1 MDARKIELLLKKL
14 SAVLDTWAQCSVR
27 GKRILA
33 DIIATHYPMAGPCQ
47 SDGHLAASLQTLTD
61 NLAGE
66 LADMV
71 TVLATVDD
79 TVEKLRS
86 VEQLIGLKQTSPGA
100 GDDMSV
106 EAKAWQIQGNYVK
119 LENIVEWI
127 STIHKNYT
135 AQLTVNR
142 LVLDGVCH
150 LETREQA
157 LFYQAAWTLQP
168 EITSDSELFVSCI
181 RQITSS
187 TSVMNN
193 TSQIIKANISASSK
207 SSPTVA
213 AKKQ

>member
-1 MDARKIELLLKKL
+1 MDAWKIELLLKKL

-33 DIIATHYPMAGPCQ
+33 DIIATHYPTAGPCQ
-47 SDGHLAASLQTLTD
+47 ADGHLAASLQTHTD

-71 TVLATVDD
+71 TVLATIDD
-79 TVEKLRS
+79 TVEKLHS

-100 GDDMSV
+100 GDDTSV
-106 EAKAWQIQGNYVK
+106 DAKAWHIQGNYVK
-119 LENIVEWI
+119 LENIIEWI

-187 TSVMNN
+187 TSVIN
-193 TSQIIKANISASSK
+193 TSQMIKANISASSK
-207 SSPTVA
+207 SSTAVA
-213 AKKQ
+213 AKK